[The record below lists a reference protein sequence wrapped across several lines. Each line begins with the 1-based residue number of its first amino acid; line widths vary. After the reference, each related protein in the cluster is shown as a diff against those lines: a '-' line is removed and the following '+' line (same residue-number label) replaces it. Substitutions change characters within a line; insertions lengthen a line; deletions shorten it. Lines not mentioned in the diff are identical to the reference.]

1 MKKGKVLKVGLP
13 KGSLEEA
20 TYKLFAK
27 AGFNIRAK
35 SRSYYPTVDDP
46 ELSLILLRPQEM
58 ARYVEDGVVDVAL
71 TGYDWIVENGAR
83 VVEILDLTYAKQTR
97 STVKWVLAVK
107 EGSKIKSVK
116 DLEGKKIATELV
128 NVTKKYLKRNGVDAD
143 VEFSWGAT
151 EVKPP
156 LLADAIVE
164 VTETGSSLRANNLKV
179 IDVVLESSTKFIA
192 NKESIKDPWKK
203 EKIDIIAMLLNGAIK
218 AEGKVGLKMN
228 VSESNLGK
236 ILAVLPS
243 LKRPTVSS
251 LSEEGWCSVETII
264 DENVVRMIIPELKKN
279 GASGIIEY
287 PLNKVID

>member
-1 MKKGKVLKVGLP
+1 MKTKKLKVGLP

-20 TYKLFAK
+20 TYRLFGK
-27 AGFNIRAK
+27 AGFNINAR
-35 SRSYYPTVDDP
+35 SRSYYPTVDDA
-46 ELSLILLRPQEM
+46 ELDLILLRPQEM

-71 TGYDWIVENGAR
+71 TGYDWIVENGAK

-107 EGSKIKSVK
+107 NDSKFKSIK
-116 DLEGKKIATELV
+116 DLNGKKIATELV
-128 NVTKKYLKRNGVDAD
+128 NVTKKYLKAHAVQAE

-164 VTETGSSLRANNLKV
+164 VTETGSSLRANNLRV
-179 IDVVLESSTKFIA
+179 LDIVLESSTKFIG
-192 NKESIKDPWKK
+192 NKESLKDPWKK
-203 EKIDIIAMLLNGAIK
+203 EKIANIALLLNGAMQ
-218 AEGKVGLKMN
+218 AEAKVGLKMN
-228 VSESNLGK
+228 VSEDNVGK
-236 ILAVLPS
+236 VLAVLPA
-243 LKRPTVSS
+243 LKRPTIAS
-251 LSEEGWCSVETII
+251 LSEEGWVSVETII
-264 DENVVRMIIPELKKN
+264 DESVVRTIIPELKKA